1 MSFPFVMVNVFLLFA
16 IAIAISCWGFALI
29 PIWRAKMRTITCVP
43 MLLGLIGAAYVLVD
57 GGSIVAGLVGLVV
70 TAFLAN
76 MFLAFVYG
84 WTRKGQFD
92 AADRAAGIGR
102 FGPVMILWTCALFY
116 VAIATIV
123 NTTLTGTAI
132 PFRHALGAAG

>member
-1 MSFPFVMVNVFLLFA
+1 MSIPLVLLNVFLLFA
-16 IAIAISCWGFALI
+16 LAAAIACWGFALI
-29 PIWRAKMRTITCVP
+29 PIWRARMRTITCVP
-43 MLLGLIGAAYVLVD
+43 IALGLIGAAYVLVQ
-57 GGSIVAGLVGLVV
+57 GGSIIAGIAGLFV
-70 TAFLAN
+70 TALLAS

-92 AADRAAGIGR
+92 AADRAAGIGH

-116 VAIATIV
+116 VAIVAIV
-123 NTTLTGTAI
+123 NTTMTGTPI